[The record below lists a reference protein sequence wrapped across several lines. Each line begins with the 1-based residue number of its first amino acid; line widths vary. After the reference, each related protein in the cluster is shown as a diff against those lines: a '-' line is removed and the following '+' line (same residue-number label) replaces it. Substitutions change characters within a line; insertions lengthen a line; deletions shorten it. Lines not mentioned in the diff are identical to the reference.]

1 MVDGRDAACFVA
13 LARSLVPADGC
24 QGPGGGVPGVAQP
37 NRQARRA
44 RAKEMAARA
53 AHCRRVA
60 IRRGRRWCCPL
71 VDVLAEYGAIG
82 ASLPYPSQQTLAR
95 ELGVDER
102 TVRRWLAELEG
113 LGLVV
118 VYRTEPERD
127 RETGKWRRRQTNR
140 YLLADVKARASAP
153 SCPLPRRR
161 LGASALVS
169 PTGHPCPVT
178 ASQGSTSGGAAIGSA
193 SPPPREE
200 VEPVGMIEW
209 SSPSAPAPIG
219 VELAGPQDSDQGKPS
234 GLDQWQPPSEAER
247 AAVAAI
253 RAGIRSVL
261 PHRRR
266 F

>member
-1 MVDGRDAACFVA
+1 M
-13 LARSLVPADGC
+13 
-24 QGPGGGVPGVAQP
+24 AQV

-82 ASLPYPSQQTLAR
+82 GSLPYPSQRLLAR

-102 TVRRWLAELEG
+102 TVRRWLAELEAMG
-113 LGLVV
+113 IVV
-118 VYRTEPERD
+118 VYRTTPERGPD
-127 RETGKWRRRQTNR
+127 GKWTRRQTNR
-140 YLLADVKARASAP
+140 YLLADGKAKGAAP

-161 LGASALVS
+161 LGASALIS

-193 SPPPREE
+193 APPPPEE
-200 VEPVGMIEW
+200 VEPVGMIES

-219 VELAGPQDSDQGKPS
+219 IELSGPQVCDQGERERVA
-234 GLDQWQPPSEAER
+234 GLLASM
-247 AAVAAI
+247 
-253 RAGIRSVL
+253 RSTL
-261 PHRRR
+261 GPTRRR
-266 F
+266 FGR